1 MNTPCLSPTSTPL
14 DDLIQRLARNS
25 PRLEDLSSS
34 ELENLGRLVLI
45 NNLVDDLR
53 NRVALSRIDCAAE
66 VKSFLATASPTGS
79 WQTALAYSRS
89 LDQLDRWAYH
99 RGLELLSLGPRQAD
113 DYIYSLRLAGRSPG
127 SIRLDIAGPS
137 AFFSYLERRYDAVS
151 NPFRGTKAR
160 PPYRASRVLAVPSA
174 PEVDVIITSAR
185 PALRAA
191 LLCMSQ
197 RGLRVGALPSLVFQG
212 PYFSGTSKGKAIE
225 GRMPLS
231 VLEAVQEARLR
242 STRPFSQQTARHLS
256 DKVRR
261 HIERLA
267 LRGAVG
273 AVYSA
278 HDLRHYFAVTDYRA
292 LRDIYRLKELLG
304 HSDLRNTERY
314 LRSLKVL

>member
-1 MNTPCLSPTSTPL
+1 MNITSLAPPSTPL
-14 DDLIQRLARNS
+14 DDLIRRLARHS
-25 PRLEDLSSS
+25 PQLEDLSPS

-53 NRVALSRIDCAAE
+53 SRVALSRIDCVTE
-66 VKSFLATASPTGS
+66 MRNFLATASPTGS
-79 WQTALAYSRS
+79 WQTARAYSRS
-89 LDQLDRWAYH
+89 LEQLDRWAFH
-99 RGLELLSLGPRQAD
+99 QGLELLNLGPRQAD

-137 AFFSYLERRYDAVS
+137 AFFTYLERRYDVVS

-160 PPYRASRVLAVPSA
+160 PPYRASRLLAVPSA
-174 PEVDVIITSAR
+174 PEVDVIVASAG
-185 PALRAA
+185 PELRAA

-197 RGLRVGALPSLVFQG
+197 RGLRVGALPSLVFHG
-212 PYFSGTSKGKAIE
+212 PYFSGISKGKIIE
-225 GRMPLS
+225 GRVPPS
-231 VLEAVQEARLR
+231 VIEAMREARLR
-242 STRPFSQQTARHLS
+242 STRPFHQQTARYLG
-256 DKVRR
+256 DRVRR

-267 LRGAVG
+267 SRGEVQ

-278 HDLRHYFAVTDYRA
+278 HDLRHFYAVTHYQA
-292 LRDIYRLKELLG
+292 HQDIYRLKELLG